1 MIAPLIYHRKNPAFL
16 RAGMETFSNIF
27 SQRFQRPD
35 NAFTHRLNGH
45 ALGLGNLGST
55 HAHKEKGIEALGL
68 LVRQG
73 GKGGVQLGHDR
84 LMYIG
89 VLRGHGLVHG
99 VVFYAVATVK
109 GIIRLVVAQPVNIVL
124 FLPLAFQQHSADL
137 VRHFHKGVT
146 GIVRVKIP

>member
-73 GKGGVQLGHDR
+73 GKGGVQLGHDQASS
-84 LMYIG
+84 G
-89 VLRGHGLVHG
+89 VMGLSTAS
-99 VVFYAVATVK
+99 FSMPSP
-109 GIIRLVVAQPVNIVL
+109 R
-124 FLPLAFQQHSADL
+124 S
-137 VRHFHKGVT
+137 RE
-146 GIVRVKIP
+146 

>member
-1 MIAPLIYHRKNPAFL
+1 
-16 RAGMETFSNIF
+16 
-27 SQRFQRPD
+27 
-35 NAFTHRLNGH
+35 
-45 ALGLGNLGST
+45 
-55 HAHKEKGIEALGL
+55 
-68 LVRQG
+68 
-73 GKGGVQLGHDR
+73 
-84 LMYIG
+84 MYIG

-137 VRHFHKGVT
+137 FRHFHKGVT